1 MVTEKVQGEDLGE
14 GNFFSADLQV
24 KHTHVNLNFWGRCL
38 LSHWISSTVFAGPEA
53 EMQQARLRKIV
64 QKIIA
69 QDCQRDTKSVEILC
83 FAISYPL
90 GHLDFDFE
98 AI

>member
-1 MVTEKVQGEDLGE
+1 MVTEKV
-14 GNFFSADLQV
+14 
-24 KHTHVNLNFWGRCL
+24 
-38 LSHWISSTVFAGPEA
+38 PA

-90 GHLDFDFE
+90 GHLDFDFK
-98 AI
+98 AV

>member
-1 MVTEKVQGEDLGE
+1 M
-14 GNFFSADLQV
+14 
-24 KHTHVNLNFWGRCL
+24 KHTHVNWNFLGRCFCHVGSPPL
-38 LSHWISSTVFAGPEA
+38 FLQVPA

-90 GHLDFDFE
+90 GHLDFDFK
-98 AI
+98 AV